1 MEKKGLN
8 FLLKVLRPVS
18 HLLVV
23 VVVAITYTIYNDLY
37 LLNSLVLFLIVVGAC
52 TEIFFQIRNNYIGL
66 EKVINFTDFKKF
78 CWVQKRIIPYSRSF
92 TEELAGENL
101 VTFFVKKNSKEAMT
115 YLQKKEGFMLIEE
128 NKFRQTPI
136 QIAILLRDKGMVNK
150 LLSLGV
156 AIENAGSIVSEIIK
170 EGDCDYL
177 EYLIH
182 LGVPLDEMDD
192 KGNYPVHYAISSG
205 CMCCINKLKEAG
217 LFFGIKNAEGDPP
230 IINAIKNGAF
240 VGVDYVDLKIILKSL
255 DLLTLNE
262 LDLHGKSALMY
273 SISLSQ
279 YMVADIL
286 IDIGVYLEDVGFAGE
301 NLLDI
306 CLETRDSKLIN
317 RVIKAAPYLVTG
329 NNNVVTNIIKYS
341 DEKALIQV
349 LDFGIEIGYRDGEG
363 KTFLDHAIEAGNI
376 RVIDLLISNGIDI
389 NRVDKSGRS
398 SVFKLVIGNEDRYYL
413 LEHLVNN
420 ENLNIHLQDNGH
432 KNILSYSIL
441 NGLYKESDLLI
452 SLGAESQ
459 LNEGELL
466 RTVNESVNEDLLELL
481 IKNNIFP
488 SKFAVIELM
497 KGRENKLLSTIIELE
512 DFSDMDLKDLL
523 IYAVYGGNIEAT
535 KILYKLVN
543 IDHTHAILHASLG
556 GHNEILEILL
566 SSSDNPLFVK
576 TMDRIIITP
585 FTADDSE
592 KIAILKEYKNNEYG
606 ARLDYIYVED
616 ALDKQDK
623 QDFVEFSINEG
634 LLSGNYSIEPSEEHH
649 YSIFFQ
655 YKDNKYEPE
664 YLVK

>member
-8 FLLKVLRPVS
+8 FLSKVLRPVS
-18 HLLVV
+18 HLIV
-23 VVVAITYTIYNDLY
+23 VVVAAITYAIYNDLY
-37 LLNSLVLFLIVVGAC
+37 LLNSLVLFLIVVAPSII
-52 TEIFFQIRNNYIGL
+52 IFRQVKYNYICL
-66 EKVINFTDFKKF
+66 RNLNTSSELKKFFSVAKKVRIHSRGFTD
-78 CWVQKRIIPYSRSF
+78 
-92 TEELAGENL
+92 ELSGENL
-101 VTFFVKKNSKEAMT
+101 VTFFVKKNSKKAMT
-115 YLQKKEGFMLIEE
+115 YLRREGYMLIEE
-128 NKFRQTPI
+128 NKFHQTPM
-136 QIAILLRDKGMVNK
+136 QIAILLRNKDMINK
-150 LLSLGV
+150 LLSLDV
-156 AIENAGSIVSEIIK
+156 SIDTARSVISEIIK

-205 CMCCINKLKEAG
+205 CMCCINKLREAG
-217 LFFGIKNAEGDPP
+217 LFFGIKNEEGDPP

-255 DLLTLNE
+255 DLPILNE
-262 LDLHGKSALMY
+262 LDHCGRSALMY

-279 YMVADIL
+279 YVIADIL
-286 IDIGVYLEDVGFAGE
+286 IEMGVCLDDVGFDGKSI
-301 NLLDI
+301 LDI
-306 CLETRDSKLIN
+306 CLESGDSKLASRI
-317 RVIKAAPYLVTG
+317 IKAAPHLITG
-329 NNNVVTNIIKYS
+329 NNNIINDIIKSS
-341 DEKALIQV
+341 DRGLLSQV
-349 LDFGIEIGYRDGEG
+349 LDMDIDIDYRGGDGN
-363 KTFLDHAIEAGNI
+363 TFLDYAIESGDI
-376 RVIDLLISNGIDI
+376 VKIDLLISNGIDI

-452 SLGAESQ
+452 SLGTESQ

-466 RTVNESVNEDLLELL
+466 DAVNKSDKKDLLELL

-497 KGRENKLLSTIIELE
+497 KAPENNILNTIIDLE

-523 IYAVYGGNIEAT
+523 IYAVYGGNIEVT

-543 IDHTHAILHASLG
+543 VDHTHAILHASLG

-566 SSSDNPLFVK
+566 SSLDNPLFVK
-576 TMDRIIITP
+576 TMDRIIIPP

-606 ARLDYIYVED
+606 ARLDYVYVED
-616 ALDKQDK
+616 ALDK

-634 LLSGNYSIEPSEEHH
+634 LLSGNYSIEPSEEQQC
-649 YSIFFQ
+649 SIFFQ
-655 YKDNKYEPE
+655 YKDNRYEPE

>member
-1 MEKKGLN
+1 
-8 FLLKVLRPVS
+8 
-18 HLLVV
+18 
-23 VVVAITYTIYNDLY
+23 
-37 LLNSLVLFLIVVGAC
+37 
-52 TEIFFQIRNNYIGL
+52 
-66 EKVINFTDFKKF
+66 
-78 CWVQKRIIPYSRSF
+78 
-92 TEELAGENL
+92 
-101 VTFFVKKNSKEAMT
+101 
-115 YLQKKEGFMLIEE
+115 
-128 NKFRQTPI
+128 
-136 QIAILLRDKGMVNK
+136 
-150 LLSLGV
+150 
-156 AIENAGSIVSEIIK
+156 
-170 EGDCDYL
+170 
-177 EYLIH
+177 
-182 LGVPLDEMDD
+182 
-192 KGNYPVHYAISSG
+192 
-205 CMCCINKLKEAG
+205 
-217 LFFGIKNAEGDPP
+217 
-230 IINAIKNGAF
+230 
-240 VGVDYVDLKIILKSL
+240 
-255 DLLTLNE
+255 
-262 LDLHGKSALMY
+262 
-273 SISLSQ
+273 
-279 YMVADIL
+279 MVADIL

-329 NNNVVTNIIKYS
+329 NNNVVTNIIKCS

-398 SVFKLVIGNEDRYYL
+398 SVFKLVIGNEDKYYL

-585 FTADDSE
+585 FTTDDSE

-606 ARLDYIYVED
+606 ARLDYVYVED
-616 ALDKQDK
+616 VLDK

-634 LLSGNYSIEPSEEHH
+634 LLSGNYSIEPSEEQQC
-649 YSIFFQ
+649 SIFFQ
-655 YKDNKYEPE
+655 YKDNRYEPE
-664 YLVK
+664 YLMK